1 MELSQDLRDIVW
13 VEKYRP
19 QTIEDCILPEALKE
33 TFRGF
38 VKKGNLPNL
47 LLHGGPG
54 IGKTTVARAMLR
66 ELDSDYIVVNGSL
79 NGNIDT
85 LRNEIKDFASSVSL
99 FKAGRKYVILDEAD
113 YLNANSVQPALRN
126 FMEEYSKNCGFILT
140 CNYKNRI
147 IEPLHSRLVGVD
159 FSSSPK
165 EVDQLKFQF
174 FKRLK
179 FILENER
186 VAYDKAVLVELIKKH
201 FPDMRRV
208 INEVERYSAN
218 GAVDSGILVSLLDDN
233 FARLVSALKDKKFNE
248 MRKWV
253 AENSHLDTAD
263 VIRKVYEAADGL
275 MTPQSIAA
283 FIILAQKYLYQSAF
297 SSDSE
302 ITTSA
307 FLTETMIETEW
318 LA

>member
-1 MELSQDLRDIVW
+1 MELSETLKNALW

-19 QTIEDCILPEALKE
+19 QKIEDCILPDDLKK

-38 VKKGNLPNL
+38 VDKGNIPNL

-66 ELDSDYIVVNGSL
+66 ELDADYIVVNGSL

-99 FKAGRKYVILDEAD
+99 FKSGRKYVILDEAD
-113 YLNANSVQPALRN
+113 YLNANSTQPSLRN

-165 EVDQLKFQF
+165 EVDMLKLQF

-179 FILENER
+179 FILENEGIE
-186 VAYDKAVLVELIKKH
+186 YDKNVLIELIKKH
-201 FPDMRRV
+201 FPDMRRI

-218 GAVDSGILVSLLDDN
+218 GKIDSGVLLNFMEENFSKLVN
-233 FARLVSALKDKKFNE
+233 ILKDKKFNE

-253 AENSHLDTAD
+253 AENSHLDTND
-263 VIRKVYEAADGL
+263 IIRKVYDSADGL
-275 MTPQSIAA
+275 LTPQSIAA
-283 FIILAQKYLYQSAF
+283 IVVLAARYQYWAAF
-297 SSDSE
+297 VVDSE
-302 ITTSA
+302 INVTS
-307 FLTETMIETEW
+307 FLTEFMVEAVW
-318 LA
+318 L